1 MNENWG
7 LIIFGAFFLVSGLVG
22 IDLPDFRED
31 TAVTSGPQQYRQLSS
46 RMRAV
51 FKVLGV
57 VGIVLGCIRLIYP
70 RI

>member
-1 MNENWG
+1 MNGNWG

-31 TAVTSGPQQYRQLSS
+31 IAVTSGPQQYQQLSP
-46 RMRAV
+46 RMRIV
-51 FKVLGV
+51 FKALGV
-57 VGIVLGCIRLIYP
+57 VLIVVGCIRSIYP

>member
-1 MNENWG
+1 MNGNWG

-31 TAVTSGPQQYRQLSS
+31 VAVTPGPQQYQRLSP
-46 RMRAV
+46 RMRIV
-51 FKVLGV
+51 FKILGV
-57 VGIVLGCIRLIYP
+57 VLIVVGCVRLIYP